1 MRPISYKRHRFRADV
16 IRHAIWQHCRFT
28 LSVRV
33 VEEPL
38 TQRGIEFSYE
48 TIPCWTL
55 KLGRLFARDHRR
67 TRPKPTGRWHLD
79 AIVVKIGG
87 KGMFLRRAVDD
98 EGEVLDMLVQERRN
112 KAAAVTLLRTLLRNH
127 GVQPEPIATGRAGCE
142 RTIGRR
148 TRICR
153 SGDGS
158 ESG

>member
-1 MRPISYKRHRFRADV
+1 MRLISYERHRFRADV

-28 LSVRV
+28 LSVRA

-55 KLGRLFARDHRR
+55 KLGRLFAHDHRR
-67 TRPKPTGRWHLD
+67 SRPKLTGRWHLD

-87 KGMFLRRAVDD
+87 KRMFLRRAVDD
-98 EGEVLDMLVQERRN
+98 EGEVLDMLVQERRD
-112 KAAAVTLLRTLLRNH
+112 KAAAVKLLRTPLRNH
-127 GVQPEPIATGRAGCE
+127 GVHPEMIATGLAGCA
-142 RTIGRR
+142 RTIGRK